1 MEKSAAQDMKS
12 LLVTNGMTSR
22 AAGRVVEILE
32 PMGYFE
38 IPASMTYH
46 GAWPG
51 GLFEH
56 SWAVTKQLVCMTDKL
71 GLKWQMR
78 RSPVLVG
85 MLHDL
90 CKTEEYEKCGDG
102 WKHHRLKGHGERS
115 AALAEAIL
123 NDTGALSLTEE
134 ERLCIRW
141 NMGAFDDKENWNC
154 YGAAIEEYPNVLW
167 THTADMVA
175 SRVLGV

>member
-12 LLVTNGMTSR
+12 LLMKNGMTSGP
-22 AAGRVVEILE
+22 AGRVVEILE
-32 PMGYFE
+32 QTGYFE
-38 IPASMTYH
+38 VPASMTFH

-56 SWAVTKQLVCMTDKL
+56 SWTVVQELVHMTKTL
-71 GLKWQMR
+71 GLTWQMR

-85 MLHDL
+85 MFHDL
-90 CKTEEYEKCGDG
+90 CKTEEYEKDGDG
-102 WKHHRLKGHGERS
+102 WKHYKLKGHGERS
-115 AALAEAIL
+115 VSMAEAIM
-123 NDTGALSLTEE
+123 NDAAALSLTEE
-134 ERLCIRW
+134 EMLCIRW
-141 NMGAFDDKENWNC
+141 HMGFADDKENWNC
-154 YGAAIEEYPNVLW
+154 YGAAIEKYQNVLW